1 MGVGKQLERHFKDRK
16 NKVIDLI
23 KSYNLNFEEIGIFG
37 SYARGEYKSNSD
49 IDFCIITDNRPDR
62 ITSGSLREEAELL
75 GADIIYVTRENFE
88 HGDSNFSKQLRRD
101 YRRVL

>member
-75 GADIIYVTRENFE
+75 GADIIYVTRESFE